1 MNTTRLLIQF
11 LLFSFLAFNIA
22 FILSLITTEQAP
34 KILATMVVK
43 NMILIYITVFFLSV
57 FTLALVMIF

>member
-22 FILSLITTEQAP
+22 LTLSLITAEESP
-34 KILATMVVK
+34 KALARMVVK
-43 NMILIYITVFFLSV
+43 NMMLIYLTVVVLSAFALILII
-57 FTLALVMIF
+57 IF